1 MGINFREMVRIY
13 ITEAK
18 MSKKQKM
25 KMKMLK
31 MKKGKFHKGEEE
43 MEEPAIE
50 ESRKSGGYKAMA
62 KSAGTTEAD
71 TKQELHKLKGKGVLA
86 DIKKR
91 AKGATNPE
99 AYLYSTERRILKAH
113 AAKKK

>member
-1 MGINFREMVRIY
+1 MNFREIVRIY
-13 ITEAK
+13 ITEARI
-18 MSKKQKM
+18 SKKQKM

-31 MKKGKFHKGEEE
+31 MKKGKSHKDEEE

-50 ESRKSGGYKAMA
+50 ESRKSAGYKAMA
-62 KSAGTTEAD
+62 KSAGTSVED
-71 TKQELHKLKGKGVLA
+71 TKQELHKLKAKGVIA

-91 AKGATNPE
+91 AKGATNPD
-99 AYLYSTERRILKAH
+99 AYLYGSERKILKAH